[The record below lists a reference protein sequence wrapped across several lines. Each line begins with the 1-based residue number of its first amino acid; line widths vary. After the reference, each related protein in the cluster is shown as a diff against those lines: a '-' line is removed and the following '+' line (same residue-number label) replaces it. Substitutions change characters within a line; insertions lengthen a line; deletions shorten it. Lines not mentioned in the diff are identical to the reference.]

1 MMQHTEPGSTA
12 GDLLIIKKGF
22 DKKGKLKSMNAKK
35 NFPGD
40 DNV

>member
-1 MMQHTEPGSTA
+1 MKRGWME
-12 GDLLIIKKGF
+12 KRF
-22 DKKGKLKSMNAKK
+22 DKKGKIKSMNAKK